1 MSKRVNLERL
11 PAVWAVAEE
20 DMLMLNFLLKGMK
33 TSSKVFLCSLESMAP
48 KPQIVA
54 RRTLDQ
60 KMSFSHSLSIAS
72 YSSSSSSLFCFNVSL
87 IL

>member
-1 MSKRVNLERL
+1 
-11 PAVWAVAEE
+11 
-20 DMLMLNFLLKGMK
+20 
-33 TSSKVFLCSLESMAP
+33 LESMAP

-60 KMSFSHSLSIAS
+60 KMSFSHSLSIDS
-72 YSSSSSSLFCFNVSL
+72 YSSSSSSLFYFNVSL